1 MPAVRYKQAARA
13 VGYIRVSKVGGR
25 EGDSFISPQLQREQI
40 EAVARRE
47 GLEIAEVIEELDAS
61 GGDASRP
68 GWNRAIEMVER
79 GEVDG
84 IAVWNLARFS
94 RSVKDAL
101 SALERIQDAGGNVWS
116 ATEDFGD
123 GPSGKMLRTIL
134 LAVGEAERDRARA
147 TFSAATASA
156 VERGIHVAGKI
167 PLGYARGPDRRLV
180 LDPATAPVVLGL
192 FERRARGWSWTRL
205 ARWLA
210 DEGHE
215 MSENGVA
222 GLVRNPVY
230 TGQARYGPSKKDDAH
245 QAIVPRSLWR
255 RCQSKALPSART
267 GKLTEKYLLQGL
279 AVCSACMKS
288 MYLSGSGRRCRN
300 PYYYCR
306 QLSCTSHAY
315 AQAHKLDAYVMNV
328 LDERNNPADPTQ
340 WVALPGDDREVDD
353 AVAAL
358 ADAQAD
364 LDGFLADTKL
374 RRILGSD
381 KYAESVAD
389 YVAVVNQREDDLADA
404 RERNAGGYELVGRL
418 WNTEWGWAERKEWL
432 TRMIVR
438 VVVRRGTEPL
448 SRRAEVELR

>member
-1 MPAVRYKQAARA
+1 MPAVRYNPGPRA
-13 VGYIRVSKVGGR
+13 VGYVRVSKVGGR

-47 GLEIAEVIEELDAS
+47 GLEVAEVIEELDAS

-84 IAVWNLARFS
+84 IAVWNFARFS

-101 SALERIQDAGGNVWS
+101 AALERVEGAGGRVWS

-156 VERGIHVAGKI
+156 VERGIHVAGTI
-167 PLGYARGPDRRLV
+167 PLGYERGQDRRLV
-180 LDPATAPVVLGL
+180 PDPTTAPVVVGL

-205 ARWLA
+205 AKWLA
-210 DEGHE
+210 NEGHE

-222 GLVRNPVY
+222 GLIRNPVY
-230 TGQARYGPSKKDDAH
+230 IGQARYGASKKDDAH
-245 QAIVPRSLWR
+245 EAIVPRSLWR

-279 AVCSACMKS
+279 AAVSALLRIS
-288 MYLSGSGRRCRN
+288 
-300 PYYYCR
+300 
-306 QLSCTSHAY
+306 
-315 AQAHKLDAYVMNV
+315 
-328 LDERNNPADPTQ
+328 PAP
-340 WVALPGDDREVDD
+340 
-353 AVAAL
+353 
-358 ADAQAD
+358 
-364 LDGFLADTKL
+364 
-374 RRILGSD
+374 
-381 KYAESVAD
+381 
-389 YVAVVNQREDDLADA
+389 
-404 RERNAGGYELVGRL
+404 
-418 WNTEWGWAERKEWL
+418 
-432 TRMIVR
+432 
-438 VVVRRGTEPL
+438 
-448 SRRAEVELR
+448 RRAGILL